1 MTDTFTYTPLH
12 KVVWAGEA
20 TDGKVFVEIRY
31 SNQLNPTRPPTLS
44 LSGVVGPYRNGNCK
58 GSCGQI
64 VHVDE
69 PWRPTGDL
77 TGAQLSKLIA
87 IWDRWHL
94 NGMRA
99 GSPRQEEWLRNN
111 PVTAVYPASYYDMA
125 VAALNEAGLQPDA
138 EHLIDGR
145 PYSYGSAWL
154 HEELPDEVLDFLRSL
169 PECSIT
175 YPWQAIFDRNTP

>member
-20 TDGKVFVEIRY
+20 VDGKVFVEIRY
-31 SNQLNPTRPPTLS
+31 SNRLNPTRRPNLS
-44 LSGVVGPYRNGNCK
+44 LSGVIGPRRNGDCA
-58 GSCGQI
+58 GSFGQI
-64 VHVDE
+64 VHTDQ
-69 PWRPTGDL
+69 PWRASGDL
-77 TGAQLSKLIA
+77 TGAQLSKLVA

-94 NGMRA
+94 NDMRS
-99 GSPRQEEWLRNN
+99 GSPRQEEWLRNH
-111 PVTAVYPASYYDMA
+111 PVTAVYPESHHVRAK
-125 VAALNEAGLQPDA
+125 AALNEAGLEPDT
-138 EHLIDGR
+138 EHLIDGQ

-175 YPWQAIFDRNTP
+175 YPWQDTFDRNTP